1 MVSFV
6 SPRVSRTLLHLALL
20 PAATSLLA
28 SPRAATMRAAQQNQ
42 QAVSQPTMVM
52 AVSPLALR
60 GGAAAAAAALPSI
73 NTLAAASV
81 LPTLLGLWRTGYAVS
96 YAYGGAVAACAA
108 LTLPALSGIARWH
121 ALALI
126 FYGVRL
132 NAHLFY
138 RECALPREISG
149 MKAKDATLAER
160 LKRAPVILG
169 CSLLYFLLAAPL
181 RVTATAAAS
190 SSKPLQAAVACA
202 FLGFAVAALGDL
214 QKLVTKTIK
223 GKDHLVT
230 GGLYKWLRH
239 PNYTGEVFGW
249 SASFAAALIA
259 GAAAAGG
266 GVLASAR
273 TLLTNPWIGASA
285 LGWLGIMFVLAGE
298 ASVGLEKKQKAKYGG
313 QPEYEAWLKGSWAG
327 PVFDP
332 KKSA

>member
-1 MVSFV
+1 MVA
-6 SPRVSRTLLHLALL
+6 RALLLLALL
-20 PAATSLLA
+20 PEATPLLA
-28 SPRAATMRAAQQNQ
+28 SPRTAATIRGYHLRSGQQNQ
-42 QAVSQPTMVM
+42 QAATMM

-60 GGAAAAAAALPSI
+60 GGAVAAAAALPSI
-73 NTLAAASV
+73 KTLVAASV
-81 LPTLLGLWRTGYAVS
+81 LPTLLGLWKTGYAVS

-108 LTLPALSGIARWH
+108 LTLPALSGVARWH

-132 NAHLFY
+132 NAHLLY
-138 RECALPREISG
+138 REVALTREIFQ
-149 MKAKDATLAER
+149 MAPKDATLAER
-160 LKRAPVILG
+160 LKRAPVIIG
-169 CSLLYFLLAAPL
+169 CSLLYFCLAAPL
-181 RVTATAAAS
+181 RVTVSAAAS
-190 SSKPLQAAVACA
+190 SSKSLQAAVACA
-202 FLGFAVAALGDL
+202 LLGFVVAALGDL

-259 GAAAAGG
+259 GAAGGGG
-266 GVLASAR
+266 GVVATAT

-285 LGWLGIMFVLAGE
+285 LGWVGIMFVLAGE

>member
-1 MVSFV
+1 
-6 SPRVSRTLLHLALL
+6 
-20 PAATSLLA
+20 
-28 SPRAATMRAAQQNQ
+28 MRAAQQNQ
-42 QAVSQPTMVM
+42 QAVSQPTMVI

-108 LTLPALSGIARWH
+108 LTLPALSGMPAARWH

-169 CSLLYFLLAAPL
+169 CSLLYFLLAA
-181 RVTATAAAS
+181 
-190 SSKPLQAAVACA
+190 A
-202 FLGFAVAALGDL
+202 FVRG
-214 QKLVTKTIK
+214 
-223 GKDHLVT
+223 
-230 GGLYKWLRH
+230 R
-239 PNYTGEVFGW
+239 
-249 SASFAAALIA
+249 
-259 GAAAAGG
+259 
-266 GVLASAR
+266 AR
-273 TLLTNPWIGASA
+273 GRRNLTN
-285 LGWLGIMFVLAGE
+285 E
-298 ASVGLEKKQKAKYGG
+298 A
-313 QPEYEAWLKGSWAG
+313 
-327 PVFDP
+327 P
-332 KKSA
+332 KK